1 MHIKNRNLFRLNRI
15 FLLKLPWLLR
25 FFAALREP
33 SKRLLIIKTDAI
45 GDYILFRNFVEIIK
59 ESELYKDY
67 QIDLLGNVLWRDIA
81 VKYDAAFVD
90 EFIFIKAHDLYES
103 PIKTL
108 KLAWRLF
115 VKNYELVLQPTFA
128 RTLINDSLAAF
139 TGTKQIIGFE
149 SDTDQIPP
157 RYKVKTDKF
166 YSKLLTLPIDV
177 NFEFERTKFFFEFV
191 LNCPVALKSPF
202 IKADKGKKS
211 GIVIIP
217 GAGSLKRA
225 WEKEKFLE
233 LTKLIASNTGQPIV
247 LLGGP
252 DEFETGNYITANLPP
267 GSVTNLIGKTSLP
280 ELIEI
285 IGNAAL
291 VIANDTSAI
300 HIAAA
305 TQTKSVCILGGGHFE
320 RFAPYPEHLPHK
332 PLCVFEKMDCY
343 YCNWNCIFKT
353 ETWQTHPC
361 VSNVSLEAVWLA
373 VQQLLIENS

>member
-25 FFAALREP
+25 FFAKLRQP
-33 SKRLLIIKTDAI
+33 SRRLLIIKTDAI
-45 GDYILFRNFVEIIK
+45 GDYILFRNFIEIVK
-59 ESELYKDY
+59 QSELYRDY
-67 QIDLLGNVLWRDIA
+67 KIDLLGNVLWRDIA
-81 VKYDAAFVD
+81 VKYDARFVD

-103 PIKTL
+103 PLKTL

-115 VKNYELVLQPTFA
+115 LNNYEVVLQPTYA

-149 SDTDQIPP
+149 SDTDQIPM

-166 YSKLLTLPIDV
+166 YKKLFLLPVDI
-177 NFEFERTKFFFEFV
+177 NFEFERTKFFFESI
-191 LNCPVALKSPF
+191 LNTPLSLVAPF
-202 IKADKGKKS
+202 IKSVKTKKG

-217 GAGSLKRA
+217 GAGSVKRA

-233 LTKLIASNTGQPIV
+233 LARLILPNTRLPLL
-247 LLGGP
+247 LLGGK
-252 DEFETGNYITANLPP
+252 EELETGNYLAANLPP
-267 GSVTNLIGKTSLP
+267 GSITNLIGKTSLP
-280 ELIEI
+280 ELIEFI
-285 IGNAAL
+285 DDAAL
-291 VIANDTSAI
+291 IIANDTSAI

-305 TQTKSVCILGGGHFE
+305 VGTKSVCILGGGHFE
-320 RFAPYPEHLPHK
+320 RFAPYPEYMPHK

-343 YCNWNCIFKT
+343 YCNWNCIFNT
-353 ETWQTHPC
+353 EQSKPHPC

-373 VQQLLIENS
+373 TQQLLAGE